1 MGTKAA
7 GGAPKQLAGARVLAE
22 LRHGDAAKGERR
34 RVFAQCDVLEGA
46 ERVPGDEGARGGGD
60 Q

>member
-1 MGTKAA
+1 VGTKAA